1 MSEVDLNPTVDG
13 YRGSIG
19 RLVFKR
25 YKGRTIVGKK
35 PVRTKEPGP
44 EQLARQEHFKEAVA
58 YAKSVLADPAAREF
72 YKPIALQRE
81 ISIYALAVG
90 DFLKVPEIKPLNL
103 AAYKGEVGD
112 IIQIR
117 ALDDVGLADLD
128 IRIVAQ
134 DGTLIE
140 QGKAVELGVGSGKW
154 TYTATAA
161 VALGSDVFIEVEGI
175 DHAENKAK
183 ITENPT
189 VGAED

>member
-1 MSEVDLNPTVDG
+1 MSEVELNPTVDG

-44 EQLARQEHFKEAVA
+44 AELARQEHFKEAVA
-58 YAKSVLADPAAREF
+58 YAKSVLADPTARDF

-81 ISIYALAVG
+81 ISIFALAVG
-90 DFLKVPEIKPLNL
+90 DFLKVPVIKPLNL
-103 AAYKGEVGD
+103 TEYKGQVGD

-117 ALDDVGLADLD
+117 AVDDVGLADLD
-128 IRIVAQ
+128 LKIVAQ
-134 DGTLIE
+134 DGTFIE
-140 QGKAVELGVGSGKW
+140 QGKAVEIGAASGKW
-154 TYTATAA
+154 IYTATAS

-175 DHAENKAK
+175 DHAGNEAK

-189 VGAED
+189 VGVED